1 MANLPTDRQV
11 TTFPYPRAELLTEEK
26 LFDASTGLPSI
37 SRLRKHIQEEGRL
50 DEKCAIRLVES
61 AQKVFEREPNI
72 VTVPRPVTLVGDIHG
87 QFYDLLTILSA
98 GGDPATTRYLFLGDY
113 VDRGQFE
120 CECIFLLFALKIK
133 YPENIFLLRGYFK
146 NYF

>member
-1 MANLPTDRQV
+1 MANPLPDRQI
-11 TTFPYPRAELLTEEK
+11 TTFPCPRAELLTEEK
-26 LFDASTGLPSI
+26 LFDASSGLPSI
-37 SRLRKHIQEEGRL
+37 SRLRKHLQEEGRL

-72 VTVPRPVTLVGDIHG
+72 VTVQRPVTLVGDIHG

-98 GGDPATTRYLFLGDY
+98 GGDPAASRYLFLGDY

-133 YPENIFLLRGYFK
+133 YPQNIYLLRG
-146 NYF
+146 